1 MRQQQLQMGQQQ
13 QRDQAALTQAWKNW
27 DGKSPDSLIKGV
39 LDNGGSGAAA
49 NQLEQQLMARQQQ
62 HLQLSEAEWTL
73 PQKKTDRMLGRF
85 TAAESVPDSQ
95 LAAHVQ
101 SALADSVTKGDLE
114 PQEAQMGYQ
123 LLQQSGNDPK
133 ALRSGLDTFKKAHM
147 LDSQIATRAKEDAE
161 TRKNT
166 AEAAAKEQETSF
178 YQQNPSAGAP
188 GVSAE
193 TVSLRDYIQT
203 PQNPGEAPHTPANYP
218 AWKAQQEA
226 IATEP
231 VKTRIAQTEAQI
243 HAQVQAQMLP
253 LLEQVRQLNWPI
265 MMPARE

>member
-1 MRQQQLQMGQQQ
+1 LRQQQLQMGQQQ

-147 LDSQIATRAKEDAE
+147 LDSQIATGRRKTPKLARTRPKRRPKNRRPASISRTHQRA
-161 TRKNT
+161 
-166 AEAAAKEQETSF
+166 
-178 YQQNPSAGAP
+178 
-188 GVSAE
+188 
-193 TVSLRDYIQT
+193 
-203 PQNPGEAPHTPANYP
+203 
-218 AWKAQQEA
+218 
-226 IATEP
+226 
-231 VKTRIAQTEAQI
+231 
-243 HAQVQAQMLP
+243 
-253 LLEQVRQLNWPI
+253 LLECQPKR
-265 MMPARE
+265 